1 MAATKTTRKTLT
13 ATANIDAAKVAR
25 DKAYREDL
33 IDGAHAHLGYAYNT
47 VRKFTN
53 DDIIGAYAAE
63 GFVESGMLDALS
75 GRMGYPMSSIT
86 PLCLPALVQLWLDTI
101 QADPK
106 ALAEAKAEEAAEK
119 AEEAATEATA
129 ATPARKPVD
138 NTLVQQRRDFLVE
151 AIKAGRFTEDELYWQ
166 LNKAFPTT
174 DHGITWGLVQAVQN
188 PKNRAFPGLY
198 AIKDEADGT
207 LSLASR

>member
-1 MAATKTTRKTLT
+1 MAATTTRKTIT

-33 IDGAHAHLGYAYNT
+33 IDGAQAHLGYAYNT

-75 GRMGYPMSSIT
+75 GRMGYPMNSIT

-119 AEEAATEATA
+119 AEEAAPEA
-129 ATPARKPVD
+129 PAKAERKPVD
-138 NTLVQQRRDFLVE
+138 VELVQQRRDFLVE
-151 AIKAGRFTEDELYWQ
+151 SIKAGRFTEDELYWQ